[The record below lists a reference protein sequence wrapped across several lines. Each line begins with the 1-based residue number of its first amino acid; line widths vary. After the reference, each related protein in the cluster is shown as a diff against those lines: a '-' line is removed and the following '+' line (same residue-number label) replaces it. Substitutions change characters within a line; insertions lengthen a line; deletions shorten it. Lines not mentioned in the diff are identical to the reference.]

1 MSAGWTSYLP
11 QVLRQ
16 RLAGRRK
23 LQQVLENTGWLFFD
37 NVLRMGVGLLVSIW
51 VTRYLGPERYGELSY
66 ATAFVFVFSSIGAL
80 GLDWVVVRNLVR
92 TPERRDEILGSAFIL
107 KLMGGSASFCLAI
120 GSVLLLRP
128 DDRLATWLIAII
140 ALGTVFQSFGVINF
154 WFQSQVQSKYSAYA
168 RSAAFLAISL
178 IKIALI
184 QLQAPLIAFAWA
196 ALAEVVLGSAALL
209 SAYRIS
215 GRHAMNWRWT
225 RLMAGELMRDSWPL
239 LLTDVV
245 MLAYRRI
252 DQVMLGEMVGKSEVG
267 IYAVAVM
274 LAEVWYFIPMA
285 ITSSVFPSVVEARQ
299 SGEELFQDRLQ
310 RYYNLMSFLGWAV
323 ALPVTLV
330 ANWVVGLF
338 FGPSYAMAGPM
349 LTGLIW
355 GGLFIN
361 LSIARSSFLTI
372 MNWTRL
378 HFVTDLLGC
387 LLNVA
392 LNLYLI
398 PRYGGMGAVIA
409 SLVAYWFVAHGSCY
423 LFPPLVR
430 TGNMITRAMV
440 YPKFW

>member
-1 MSAGWTSYLP
+1 MLETI
-11 QVLRQ
+11 RQ

-92 TPERRDEILGSAFIL
+92 SPEQRDEILGSAFLL
-107 KLMGGSASFCLAI
+107 KLLGGSASFCLAI

-140 ALGTVFQSFGVINF
+140 ALGTVFQSLGVINF

-168 RSAAFLAISL
+168 RSAAFLTISL
-178 IKIALI
+178 VKIALI

-215 GRHAMNWRWT
+215 GRHPMSWRWT
-225 RLMAGELMRDSWPL
+225 RMMAGELMRDSWPL

-330 ANWVVGLF
+330 ANWVVALF